1 MTKIRMTNS
10 QMTNDHDVTPSSFGL
25 RASLSFDIPC
35 FVIPPDIRN
44 FFSLEQ
50 SIHANR
56 DEKYRA
62 HECIALKERAIDS
75 GQIEFL
81 DFVFVNQRRCNQRH
95 RPVIECA
102 QIRGETKT
110 NQRQERQKM

>member
-1 MTKIRMTNS
+1 MSLLRHSGFVLLCHSTFRA
-10 QMTNDHDVTPSSFGL
+10 SSFL
-25 RASLSFDIPC
+25 QIFEIS
-35 FVIPPDIRN
+35 V
-44 FFSLEQ
+44 SLEQ